1 MTVKVAI
8 DLALDRL
15 FDYEVPEALR
25 KKLAVGQ
32 LLSVPFGH
40 REARGFAV
48 EVLPEGR
55 GGDRTAPPLA
65 KLKEISAIV
74 DETPFFSPALLT
86 LVRKIAAYTAA
97 PLESVIRAAL
107 PAAVLK
113 KNARAKEML
122 FVEPL
127 TKGEAPNLGNF
138 AAPDLGNCATPGLG
152 YCAAPDLGN
161 CEAPDLGNCESPDLG
176 ERASPPANKERLTLP
191 SERARRPLSQAL
203 TKRQR
208 WLYDNIV
215 RLGGGWMA
223 QLCTELSTTP
233 ASIRALAAKGLVS
246 VAPRAKRRDPL
257 AGRRVLPTKPLA
269 LNAEQSAALASIKSI
284 CEAIHL
290 GNCAAPHLGER
301 ASSPANKERLTLPLE
316 RARRPLSQD
325 ASLSQGASLSQDA
338 SLPQSASLSHGASTL
353 LLHGVTGSG
362 KTEVYLQAIAAE
374 LEKGRGAIVMV
385 PEIALTPQTVQR
397 FASRFPGRVAV
408 LHSALSDGERYDEWH
423 RIRRGEARVVV
434 GPRSAVFA
442 PVANLGLIVVDEE
455 HEPSYKQ
462 EDNPRYNARDA
473 AVLRGAIEGAAVVL
487 GSATPSLE
495 TWMNVRRGK
504 YACAAMKGRAG
515 SGSLPVV
522 RLVNMQEEPGRTMF
536 SAALLDAIRLRLDR
550 GEQTMLFLNR
560 RGWSRSVTCEACG
573 HVMTCPDCDLAYTY
587 HRADDCLR
595 CHVCGGWRE
604 TPRMCPSCG
613 ANALTFRGIGTQ
625 RVEAALAKCFPR
637 AAILRMDADSTS
649 RRHSHDD
656 ILSAFRRGD
665 AQILVGTQMIAKG
678 LDFPNV
684 TLVGVLNAD
693 SSLNMP
699 DFRAAERT
707 YQLIAQVAGRAGRAE
722 LPGEVVVQS
731 FDPSAPAIAA
741 AARGDYEGFAARE
754 LKDREEGWFP
764 PFCHLAVVAAKSQDL
779 KLVSSWCE
787 MYAKSFTA
795 FAEKN
800 RELGLMVS
808 EAVPSALEKADG
820 WYRWQV
826 VLRAP
831 RARAIVSAWRTIVAC
846 RPPPKTLRIAIDM
859 DAHNLV

>member
-1 MTVKVAI
+1 MIVKVAI

-15 FDYEVPEALR
+15 FDYEVPEALQ

-32 LLSVPFGH
+32 LLSVPFGR
-40 REARGFAV
+40 REARGFAMDI
-48 EVLPEGR
+48 
-55 GGDRTAPPLA
+55 GGRTAPPSA
-65 KLKEISAIV
+65 KLKPVSAIV
-74 DETPFFSPALLT
+74 DETPFFSPSILT
-86 LVRKIAAYTAA
+86 LVKRIAEYTAA
-97 PLESVIRAAL
+97 PIESVLRAAL

-113 KNARAKEML
+113 RNARAKEQI
-122 FVEPL
+122 FVDPVPDAAVDGL
-127 TKGEAPNLGNF
+127 T
-138 AAPDLGNCATPGLG
+138 
-152 YCAAPDLGN
+152 
-161 CEAPDLGNCESPDLG
+161 
-176 ERASPPANKERLTLP
+176 
-191 SERARRPLSQAL
+191 ARQ
-203 TKRQR
+203 K
-208 WLYDNIV
+208 WLYENIL
-215 RLGGGWMA
+215 RLGGGWLV
-223 QLCTELSTTP
+223 QLCDELKTTP
-233 ASIRALAAKGLVS
+233 ASLRALAAKSLVAI
-246 VAPRAKRRDPL
+246 APRARRRDPL

-269 LNAEQSAALASIKSI
+269 LNPAQSAALAAIK
-284 CEAIHL
+284 
-290 GNCAAPHLGER
+290 AA
-301 ASSPANKERLTLPLE
+301 K
-316 RARRPLSQD
+316 
-325 ASLSQGASLSQDA
+325 GA
-338 SLPQSASLSHGASTL
+338 L

-362 KTEVYLQAIAAE
+362 KTEVYLQAIASE
-374 LEKGRGAIVMV
+374 LEKGHGAIVMV

-397 FASRFPGRVAV
+397 FASRFGDRVAV

-462 EDNPRYNARDA
+462 EDNPRYHARDA

-504 YACAAMKGRAG
+504 YACATMTGRAG
-515 SGSLPVV
+515 AGSLPSV
-522 RLVNMQEEPGRTMF
+522 RLVNMQEEPGRTIF
-536 SAALLDAIRLRLDR
+536 SGALLDAIHLRLGR

-573 HVMTCPDCDLAYTY
+573 HVVTCPDCNLAYTY

-595 CHVCGGWRE
+595 CHVCGGWRP
-604 TPRMCPSCG
+604 TPSKCPACG
-613 ANALTFRGIGTQ
+613 AAALSFRGIGTQ
-625 RVEAALAKCFPR
+625 RVEASLARCFPQ
-637 AAILRMDADSTS
+637 ATVLRMDADSTS
-649 RRHSHDD
+649 RRRSHDD
-656 ILSAFRRGD
+656 ILSAFRRGE

-731 FDPSAPAIAA
+731 FDPSAPAIVA

-754 LKDREEGWFP
+754 LKDREEGFFP
-764 PFCHLAVVAAKSQDL
+764 PFCHLAVVALKSQDL
-779 KLVSSWCE
+779 KLVSTWSD
-787 MYAKSFTA
+787 MYAKSFAA
-795 FAEKN
+795 FAAKN
-800 RELGLMVS
+800 PSLGLVVS

-831 RARAIVSAWRTIVAC
+831 GARAIISAWRTIIAR
-846 RPPPKTLRIAIDM
+846 RPPPKALRMAIDM
-859 DAHNLV
+859 DAHSLA